1 MWLYIFF
8 VLLGELMSLF
18 LLQDSF
24 FKIKLWNLFFLQIE
38 SIYQV
43 RTQDPLLLQVY
54 VSN

>member
-18 LLQDSF
+18 LPQDSS
-24 FKIKLWNLFFLQIE
+24 FKIKLWNLSFFFLQIE

-43 RTQDPLLLQVY
+43 RTQDPLLLQV
-54 VSN
+54 